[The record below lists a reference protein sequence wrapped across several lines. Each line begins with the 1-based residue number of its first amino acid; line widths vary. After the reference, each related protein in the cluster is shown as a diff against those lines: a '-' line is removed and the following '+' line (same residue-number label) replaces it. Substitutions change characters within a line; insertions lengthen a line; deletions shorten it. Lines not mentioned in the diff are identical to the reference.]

1 MIAVIDLGTN
11 TFNLVVGERNSFS
24 KRILYSRSI
33 GVGLGKNG
41 IQHGMLTREAMVRGW
56 HALALLQQDAR
67 KFTND
72 PILAVGTSALR
83 NAQNVK
89 AFSDGMEE
97 QLGILLHLI
106 DGAEEAR
113 LIWEGVR
120 ASGALDD
127 GTQLLVDI
135 GGGSV
140 EFIIGNDR
148 QLFWKKSFEIGM
160 ARMLA
165 LFPLEEPI
173 QPEKLAIIDTW
184 LRENLHP
191 LFDTLHKFNVKRL
204 VGSAGSF
211 DTLSS
216 MHAFQ
221 LGESY
226 LHGRQLFWEIP
237 LADFRYLYQQIL
249 SASHEERLAM
259 PGMLPIRAEMI
270 VYAAVLIRLLA
281 DKLNSPSIV
290 CSHYALREGILFA
303 GL

>member
-24 KRILYSRSI
+24 KRIIYSRSM

-41 IQHGMLTREAMVRGW
+41 IQAGMLTQDAMERGW
-56 HALALLQQDAR
+56 HALALLQQDAQ
-67 KFTND
+67 KFTHE

-83 NAQNVK
+83 NAHNVK
-89 AFSDGMEE
+89 DFAAGMQT
-97 QLGILLHLI
+97 QLGIQLHLI
-106 DGAEEAR
+106 DGDEEAR

-127 GTQLLVDI
+127 GTQLVVDI

-140 EFIIGNDR
+140 ECIIGNDR

-165 LFPLEEPI
+165 LFPLEEPV
-173 QPEKLAIIDTW
+173 QPEKLALIDTW

-191 LFDTLHKFNVKRL
+191 LFDTLQKFNVKRL

-211 DTLSS
+211 DTLSTIDAS
-216 MHAFQ
+216 HK
-221 LGESY
+221 GESY

-237 LADFRYLYQQIL
+237 QADFRQLYQQIL
-249 SASHEERLAM
+249 SASFEERLAM

-281 DKLNSPSIV
+281 DKLNTPNIV